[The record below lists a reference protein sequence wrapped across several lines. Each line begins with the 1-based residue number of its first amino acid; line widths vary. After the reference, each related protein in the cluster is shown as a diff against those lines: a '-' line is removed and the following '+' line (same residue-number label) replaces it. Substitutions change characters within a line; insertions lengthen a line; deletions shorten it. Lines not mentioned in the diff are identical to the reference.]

1 MGRFN
6 GRHRKGFMQVLRELK
21 REEAEARNA
30 LTPDDRRS
38 KKLGKGND
46 GDEA

>member
-1 MGRFN
+1 MGRYN
-6 GRHRKGFMQVLRELK
+6 GRHYRGYGKLQRELK

-38 KKLGKGND
+38 KKTQE
-46 GDEA
+46 EAAVSE